1 MPYQRTPRGAGV
13 KSSRAWLLVLPALL
27 AGLGGGGSSASAS
40 PRETEGELRVRVLLF
55 REPSRVIIEGEG
67 DRRVEIVAVSGGLRV
82 NGGAPV
88 VSWSG
93 GGAGVLTVRGW
104 RVRGVLRVL
113 RTEEGLAVVNELPIE
128 AYLAGT
134 LAREMYAGWSS
145 EALRAQAVASRTYAL
160 YQCRLRR
167 RESYDVVSGTN
178 SQVYGGLES
187 EVPRVLA
194 AVEAT
199 RGEILT
205 HRGSPVLAAF
215 HSASGGRTA
224 SAEEVWGDARPY
236 LQSIVVD
243 DEWDSPNTYWRVRI
257 GGTTLGRALAALGK
271 IRTETRW
278 DRETSLVVNRVSIL
292 TCEHRAGPAP
302 TVTSPVLAAG
312 DLPTPAPGGRGGSP
326 PHIDHHGGGST
337 GPAHLS
343 SPLRTTSCHWIGM
356 IPDSKGPSRGY
367 LHGAPH
373 FGDQGASASG
383 LGVLPGAR
391 AGVPIAHSPGR
402 CSAASVWLP
411 AACRGP

>member
-1 MPYQRTPRGAGV
+1 V
-13 KSSRAWLLVLPALL
+13 KSSRAWLLALPALL
-27 AGLGGGGSSASAS
+27 AGLGGGDCSASAS
-40 PRETEGELRVRVLLF
+40 PREAEGEPRVRVLLF
-55 REPSRVIIEGEG
+55 REPSRVIVSGEG
-67 DRRVEIVAVSGGLRV
+67 DRRVEVVAVPGGVRA
-82 NGGAPV
+82 NGGKPV
-88 VSWSG
+88 ASWSG

-134 LAREMYAGWSS
+134 LAKEMYAGWSP

-224 SAEEVWGDARPY
+224 SAEEVWGEARSY
-236 LQSIVVD
+236 LSSVPVD
-243 DEWDSPNTYWRVRI
+243 DEWDSPDTYWRVRI
-257 GGTTLGRALAALGK
+257 SGTTLGRAVAALGHSIGDVRGARV
-271 IRTETRW
+271 IRRSESGRV
-278 DRETSLVVNRVSIL
+278 REIEL
-292 TCEHRAGPAP
+292 TGQTA
-302 TVTSPVLAAG
+302 TVTVSGRQLRRALG
-312 DLPTPAPGGRGGSP
+312 ESTLKSTLFELRDDGGEGLIFVGSGSG
-326 PHIDHHGGGST
+326 HGV
-337 GPAHLS
+337 
-343 SPLRTTSCHWIGM
+343 GM
-356 IPDSKGPSRGY
+356 S
-367 LHGAPH
+367 
-373 FGDQGASASG
+373 QW
-383 LGVLPGAR
+383 GAR
-391 AGVPIAHSPGR
+391 AMAQRGADYREILGTFYPGTRLTRLAPATEQRGLPPSTSGRVGASTGGVEPPPVSSNHRVPVLKPVAQG
-402 CSAASVWLP
+402 V
-411 AACRGP
+411 GP